1 MKKKNIDF
9 MLKDHSNISKYNN
22 IVKRNFRKRTILIGF
37 IICLSGLMFFLSNVF
52 SIKSYY
58 ETKEQ
63 YHSVFGVVID
73 WKENFGFFRS
83 IVEYEVNG
91 QIFKISERFRSSVKK
106 SRGTKLMVIYNPIN
120 PEEAIL
126 VHNFENHVIFMTVLS
141 AFIFIFGLF
150 VFIKGLKIK
159 KEIKSNEGLSVPKP
173 DDVYRAEV
181 ARKAAELAAQ
191 EAELARIEALIKEK
205 EEAEAKERELDEA
218 AGITVADR
226 IAMSAAQ
233 AGAAPVM
240 IQPGAKPQPAPE
252 VVDPKAKGQKKG
264 KEKSV
269 KKEKPAKG
277 AKKK

>member
-240 IQPGAKPQPAPE
+240 IQPGAKPQPAPG
-252 VVDPKAKGQKKG
+252 VVDPKAKGKKKG